1 MLTANNVGTHDTRGR
16 VERIYSWIDVQLTN
30 SMEQHGDSI
39 QWAKVAAGWVWSSAG
54 TYK

>member
-1 MLTANNVGTHDTRGR
+1 
-16 VERIYSWIDVQLTN
+16 
-30 SMEQHGDSI
+30 MEQHGDSI